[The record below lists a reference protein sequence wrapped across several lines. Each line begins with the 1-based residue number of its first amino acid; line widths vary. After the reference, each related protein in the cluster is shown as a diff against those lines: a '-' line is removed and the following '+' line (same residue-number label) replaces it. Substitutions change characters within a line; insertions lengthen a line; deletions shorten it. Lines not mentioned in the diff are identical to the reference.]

1 MGKDVRVRNAKL
13 PEDDKMVTESEIESL
28 VKKYENVMEWQSE
41 ILAKQKAMKHTE
53 EPVMTY
59 EKCYKKSEELRREVD
74 YVLRKAK
81 SYRPKPKKKDE
92 KKDEKSEKGEKSEE
106 KSEEKSTEA
115 PKEEEVT
122 HDSAEL

>member
-1 MGKDVRVRNAKL
+1 MGNEKLAELEKVSEKWLSRAKDVRVRNAKL

-59 EKCYKKSEELRREVD
+59 EECYKKSEELRREVD

-81 SYRPKPKKKDE
+81 SYRPKPKKK
-92 KKDEKSEKGEKSEE
+92 
-106 KSEEKSTEA
+106 
-115 PKEEEVT
+115 
-122 HDSAEL
+122 